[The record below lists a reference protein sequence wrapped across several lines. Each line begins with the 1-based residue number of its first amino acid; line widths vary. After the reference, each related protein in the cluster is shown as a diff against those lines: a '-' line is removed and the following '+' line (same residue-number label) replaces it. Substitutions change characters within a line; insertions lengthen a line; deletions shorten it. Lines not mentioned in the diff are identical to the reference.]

1 MPTIRY
7 PAWYG
12 LEHLKPEYT
21 KKLMKIYT
29 LDAVQAAAQY
39 YTFFPEIEPHYL
51 PLDHYIRKYDESRY
65 RKDRDYRTF
74 KSAPEEIISRHFIEW
89 EDGYGPCTVC
99 EECVAVKK
107 LNDEASANYY
117 RRLKEWNEKGV
128 PM

>member
-74 KSAPEEIISRHFIEW
+74 KSAPEELSLIHI
-89 EDGYGPCTVC
+89 
-99 EECVAVKK
+99 
-107 LNDEASANYY
+107 
-117 RRLKEWNEKGV
+117 
-128 PM
+128 